1 MGRSQETYGKKE
13 VRKRKEQKRK
23 EKEQKKARKKIEGRK
38 DSFDDMIAYVD
49 EFGMITSTPPDPE
62 KRSVVEAGSI
72 ELDIAR
78 KNSQND
84 AEILH
89 KGVVTAFNELKR
101 YGFIRDLE
109 SRESYF
115 LHANSLEEPVKEN
128 DIVVFKVGKG
138 IKGPAA
144 LNVKL
149 FRE

>member
-23 EKEQKKARKKIEGRK
+23 EKEQKRAKKKVEGRK

-62 KRSVVEAGSI
+62 KRTVVNAGSI

-78 KNSQND
+78 KNLRND
-84 AEILH
+84 PEILH
-89 KGVVTAFNELKR
+89 KGMVTAFNEQKR
-101 YGFIRDLE
+101 FGFIRDLE

-115 LHANSLEEPVKEN
+115 VHANSLEEPVREN
-128 DIVVFKVGKG
+128 DIVVFRTGKG

-144 LNVKL
+144 LNVRL